1 MNRGVIVH
9 EWIERTGGAENVV
22 KAFADLMPSAP
33 VICLWD
39 DAPGRFGATRIRESA
54 LARTPLRRSKALSL
68 PIMPAIWRTR
78 RCSDVEW
85 ALVSSHLF
93 AHHVRFANAPS
104 IDRFVYVHTPARY
117 LWVPELDERGSSMP
131 VRAVAPLFRSLDR
144 ARAREG
150 ADLAANSRFVAE
162 RIRQCWQ
169 VDARVI
175 YPPVD
180 VARIRSVA
188 DWADELVPSD
198 RAKLDALPLDFVLA
212 ASRLVRYKNI
222 EAAIDA
228 GRLTDTPVVVAG
240 DGPDRRRLEVIA
252 ETSTVPIYFLGRVSD
267 ELLYA
272 LYQRCAVYVFTAV
285 EDFGIM
291 PVEAMAAGAR
301 VVGNR
306 IGGVSETVIDGTTG
320 ALCNPDDAT
329 ELREATVVAASCDP
343 QASVEQAMRFDT
355 HRFKGSI
362 AEWIGPERLPDSAA
376 YTSSLGGRS

>member
-1 MNRGVIVH
+1 MSGGVIVH

-22 KAFADLMPSAP
+22 EAFAELIPSAP

-39 DAPGRFGATRIRESA
+39 DAPGRFGAERIRESA

-93 AHHVRFANAPS
+93 AHHVRFANAPN

-117 LWVPELDERGSSMP
+117 LWVPELDERGSSGL

-144 ARAREG
+144 ARAQEG
-150 ADLAANSRFVAE
+150 AELAANSRFVAE
-162 RIRQCWQ
+162 RIRQCWR

-175 YPPVD
+175 YPPVN
-180 VARIRSVA
+180 VERIQSVA
-188 DWADELVPSD
+188 DWAGVLGPRD
-198 RAKLDALPLDFVLA
+198 RATLDALPREFVLA
-212 ASRLVRYKNI
+212 ASRLVRYKKI

-240 DGPDRRRLEVIA
+240 DGPDRGRLEAIA
-252 ETSTVPIYFLGRVSD
+252 ETSSVPVYFLGRVND

-272 LYQRCAVYVFTAV
+272 LYQRCTVYVFTAV

-306 IGGVSETVIDGTTG
+306 IGGVSETVVDGVTG
-320 ALCNPDDAT
+320 ALCDPDDAT
-329 ELREATVVAASCDP
+329 ELRDATVVAASCDP
-343 QASVEQAMRFDT
+343 ETSVEQARRFGT
-355 HRFKGSI
+355 HRFNSNIVEWLGS
-362 AEWIGPERLPDSAA
+362 ERIRDRSAH
-376 YTSSLGGRS
+376 SSNMGGGS